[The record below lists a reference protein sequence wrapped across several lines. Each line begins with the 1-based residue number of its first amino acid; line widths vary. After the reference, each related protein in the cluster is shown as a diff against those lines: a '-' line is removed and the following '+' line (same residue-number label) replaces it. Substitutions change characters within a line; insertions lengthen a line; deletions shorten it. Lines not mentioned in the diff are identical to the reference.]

1 MDVLEKAILK
11 NVSCETFLERLLKM
25 NFYEF
30 IMKRFIERK

>member
-1 MDVLEKAILK
+1 MDVLEKTILK
-11 NVSCETFLERLLKM
+11 KCFSETFRKGNKM

>member
-11 NVSCETFLERLLKM
+11 MFHVKHFRKGNKM